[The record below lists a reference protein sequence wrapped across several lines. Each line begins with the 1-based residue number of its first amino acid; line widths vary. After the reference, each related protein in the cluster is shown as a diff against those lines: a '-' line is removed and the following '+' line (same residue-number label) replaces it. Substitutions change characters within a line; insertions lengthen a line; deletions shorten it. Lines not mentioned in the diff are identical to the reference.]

1 MIRMAFKQRCFL
13 NATLL
18 LGEESFYSVMSMA
31 QFAEIPRSSKR
42 VKMVDTKSFQDD
54 FLDFAAGVAKKQHH
68 EGFE

>member
-1 MIRMAFKQRCFL
+1 MAFKQRCFL

-31 QFAEIPRSSKR
+31 QSQKFQDHFW